1 MVFPWIVLLIV
12 AGVLCILGEW
22 LSHFQNKFNCM
33 LGEFLRWF
41 IPVAAVAIITFIWIK
56 GALIGF

>member
-1 MVFPWIVLLIV
+1 MVFLWIILLV
-12 AGVLCILGEW
+12 AVGILCILGEW
-22 LSHFQNKFNCM
+22 LSHFENRFHCM

-41 IPVAAVAIITFIWIK
+41 VPVLAVAIITFIWIK